1 MKTLYVAALLLLSS
15 FLGGCQNM
23 MKTMVAHITIEDR
36 ATYNIAKTNAY
47 TNVCLSDK
55 MMDRQRAFEFST
67 MAAQFLD
74 LVVFNNDLYKKTYE
88 SNLESAYQLSKRGA
102 ISGECKTL
110 ENDLPK
116 VTEYLHEN
124 YNSIA
129 QRLGKL
135 RAEENRQIAQSLS
148 NFRLATTPIYQTSFP
163 QFEYTQEQPRTQT
176 YLVNTK
182 SGLTQCRVT
191 NNNFVF
197 CL

>member
-1 MKTLYVAALLLLSS
+1 ML
-15 FLGGCQNM
+15 
-23 MKTMVAHITIEDR
+23 KTMVAHSTMDKEG
-36 ATYNIAKTNAY
+36 TYHIARLNAY

-67 MAAQFLD
+67 IAAQFLD
-74 LVVFNNDLYKKTYE
+74 LVVFDNDVYKKAYE
-88 SNLESAYQLSKRGA
+88 GNLDAALATSKQGA
-102 ISGECKTL
+102 NVNECTSL
-110 ENDLPK
+110 NSELPQI
-116 VTEYLHEN
+116 TTALRDR

-148 NFRLATTPIYQTSFP
+148 NFRLASTPIYQTSFP
-163 QFEYTQEQPRTQT
+163 QFEYTQEQSRTQT

>member
-23 MKTMVAHITIEDR
+23 MKTMVAHTTLDNA
-36 ATYNIAKTNAY
+36 ATSDLAKLNAY

-55 MMDRQRAFEFST
+55 MMDRQSAYEFST
-67 MAAQFLD
+67 IAAQFLD
-74 LVVFNNDLYKKTYE
+74 LVVFDNGVYKKAYE
-88 SNLESAYQLSKRGA
+88 GNLDAALATSKRGA
-102 ISGECKTL
+102 NVNECTSL
-110 ENDLPK
+110 NRDLPQI
-116 VTEYLHEN
+116 TTTLRGS

-129 QRLGKL
+129 QRLGRM

-148 NFRLATTPIYQTSFP
+148 NFRLATTPIYQPSFP
-163 QFEYTQEQPRTQT
+163 QFEYTQEQSRTQT